1 MLFYSINMFNTNQF
15 CENSNRTYATNT
27 PIKLIRFVRILYS
40 FIILIVPYIYTTFF
54 THNKN
59 MDTNTKTY
67 LTPSL
72 TRYLYDKTEVKH
84 SLLFALFNRRREE
97 ALFWTYELYFS
108 GFEDELVEWLRWIY
122 STFYAVQNTLFTELF
137 EINLSRLDTLPDQDE
152 RDCLVGTIVSN
163 LAHRAYS
170 IQMFTLEYLEMDIPN
185 LPIPENNHRFLIR
198 FRPRDLEDY
207 RTVEKSSIDKS
218 SSFRYLQDVVK
229 YPIYKNESLFI
240 QQHVFHESRQFDN
253 KAYLDNWLY
262 YCVNTPYWQNILK
275 KYTSFQTDDTRQTAT
290 FASDDE
296 LEAFHDEYGL
306 EPDEQPDEIHR
317 ARGVDVHRLGL
328 FSPISSETFYNQYK

>member
-1 MLFYSINMFNTNQF
+1 MIGSFLLRSIKPYKTNQF
-15 CENSNRTYATNT
+15 CENSYGMYDMYF
-27 PIKLIRFVRILYS
+27 PHKIDSIFRILYA
-40 FIILIVPYIYTTFF
+40 FIILIVPIYLHYSLSR
-54 THNKN
+54 HNKIMTAKN
-59 MDTNTKTY
+59 VS
-67 LTPSL
+67 PSF

-84 SLLFALFNRRREE
+84 SLLFALFNRQREE

-122 STFYAVQNTLFTELF
+122 STFYAIQNTLFTELF
-137 EINLSRLDTLPDQDE
+137 EINLSRLHTLPDQDE

-170 IQMFTLEYLEMDIPN
+170 IQMFTLEYLEMNIPN

-207 RTVEKSSIDKS
+207 RTVDK
-218 SSFRYLQDVVK
+218 SSFRYLQEVVK
-229 YPIYKNESLFI
+229 YSIHKNESLFL
-240 QQHVFHESRQFDN
+240 QQHVFHESRQIDN
-253 KAYLDNWLY
+253 KAWLVDWLY

-275 KYTSFQTDDTRQTAT
+275 KYPSFQTDDATQTAT
-290 FASDDE
+290 FTSDDE
-296 LEAFHDEYGL
+296 LEAFYDQYGP

-317 ARGVDVHRLGL
+317 ARGVDVHGVGL
-328 FSPISSETFYNQYK
+328 FSPISKETFYDKYK

>member
-1 MLFYSINMFNTNQF
+1 
-15 CENSNRTYATNT
+15 
-27 PIKLIRFVRILYS
+27 
-40 FIILIVPYIYTTFF
+40 
-54 THNKN
+54 

-67 LTPSL
+67 LTPSF

-122 STFYAVQNTLFTELF
+122 STFYALQNTLFTELF

-207 RTVEKSSIDKS
+207 RTVEKSSVDK

-229 YPIYKNESLFI
+229 YPIYKNESMFL
-240 QQHVFHESRQFDN
+240 QDVFHESRQIDN

-275 KYTSFQTDDTRQTAT
+275 KYTSFQTDDTRQIAT

-296 LEAFHDEYGL
+296 LEAFHDEYGP

-317 ARGVDVHRLGL
+317 ARGVDVHQVGL
-328 FSPISSETFYNQYK
+328 FSPNSDELRSLDFPRIPSTPSPKYIAISSETFYNQYK